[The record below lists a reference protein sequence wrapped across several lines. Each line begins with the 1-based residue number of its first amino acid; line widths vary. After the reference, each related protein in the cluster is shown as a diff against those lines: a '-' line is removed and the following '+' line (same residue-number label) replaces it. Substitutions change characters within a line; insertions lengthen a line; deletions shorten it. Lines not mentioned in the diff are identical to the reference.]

1 MTTATYASRLRR
13 AGFRVAAP
21 AVALTLVLGGCGGS
35 DSTVESEANAIVAVN
50 DINPQER
57 DALRDGGNLRL
68 ALSSFPETFNSLH
81 VDSDGEIS
89 DVTAW
94 TLPGSINADAAGE
107 LTIDHNFFTDVQLTN
122 TDPQQIVYTIN
133 PKAVWSDGSPI
144 TWADL
149 RSQAATM
156 SGRDNAFKISHD
168 QGYSSVEKV
177 ERGVDDRQ
185 AIVTFGAHYA
195 EWKGLFNPL
204 YPRQL
209 TESPQAFDDLYR
221 SEMPLSSGPFIITS
235 IDRAQQRVVLS
246 RNPRWWGDTPK
257 LDTVTYSVLA
267 DEARLTALQ
276 NNELD
281 ATGVS
286 GIDEVS
292 AATGTPGIKVRRTPA
307 NAYSHF
313 TFNGAPGSIMA
324 DPKLRVAICKGID
337 RQMIATATQQ
347 GIVTDPKPLN
357 NHLFLAGQKGYQDNA
372 QSVAYDP
379 AEAARML
386 DELGWKLNGDVREK
400 DGRKLEIR
408 DVMYQ
413 SDTWLQVAKIAQQN
427 LAAIGVKLTIE
438 TYPGNGLFT
447 NVVDPGNFDIVQFVW
462 SKSIFPLGALP
473 QIYAYDPANPLSNKG
488 RIGTP
493 ELNALIEEVI
503 AELDPEKAIELANKA
518 DRMIFEEG
526 FSLPIVQSAGTVA
539 VRDTLANYGSPGLA
553 SYDYTKVG
561 FVK

>member
-1 MTTATYASRLRR
+1 MTTATYARRLRR
-13 AGFRVAAP
+13 AGFRI
-21 AVALTLVLGGCGGS
+21 AVPVFVMTLALGGCAS
-35 DSTVESEANAIVAVN
+35 QTEVESGSSTIGSIN
-50 DINPQER
+50 DINPQDR

-68 ALSSFPETFNSLH
+68 ALTSFPATFNNLH

-89 DVTAW
+89 DLTGWA
-94 TLPGSINADAAGE
+94 LPGTINSDAAGN
-107 LTIDHNFFTDVQLTN
+107 LTIDHNYYTDVELTN
-122 TDPQQIVYTIN
+122 TDPQQIKYTIN

-144 TWADL
+144 TWEDL
-149 RSQAATM
+149 RSQANVL
-156 SGRDNAFKISHD
+156 SGRDTAFKIAAS

-177 ERGVDDRQ
+177 ERGVDDRE
-185 AIVTFGAHYA
+185 AIVTFAEHYA

-221 SEMPLSSGPFIITS
+221 NDMPLSSGPFIITS

-246 RNPRWWGDTPK
+246 RNPKWWGDTPK
-257 LDTVTYSVLA
+257 LDTVTYSVLDNA
-267 DEARLTALQ
+267 ARLNALQ

-281 ATGVS
+281 VSTLSGVEEVKTATNTL
-286 GIDEVS
+286 GI
-292 AATGTPGIKVRRTPA
+292 TVRRAPA
-307 NAYSHF
+307 NRFSHF
-313 TFNGAPGSIMA
+313 TFNGAPGALLS
-324 DPKLRVAICKGID
+324 DPKLRIAISKGIN
-337 RQMIATATQQ
+337 RQAIATATQN
-347 GIVTDPKPLN
+347 GVVTDPKPLN
-357 NHLFLAGQKGYQDNA
+357 NHLFLVGQKGYQDNA
-372 QSVAYDP
+372 ESVSYDP
-379 AEAARML
+379 AAAARML
-386 DELGWKLNGDVREK
+386 DDLGWKLNGDIREK

-413 SDTWLQVAKIAQQN
+413 ADTWTQIAQIAQQN
-427 LAAIGVKLTIE
+427 LAEIGVKLIIE

-447 NVVDPGNFDIVQFVW
+447 TVIDPGNFDIAQFVW

-488 RIGTP
+488 RIGSP

-503 AELDPEKAIELANKA
+503 GELDPEKAIELANKA

-539 VRDTLANYGSPGLA
+539 TRDGLANYGAEGLA
-553 SYDYTKVG
+553 SYDYTKIG